1 MTQSKTK
8 AELNPLTYSSN
19 LPQDTL
25 NYCHDVLR
33 LLAVLIAD
41 NNNLNLGGDSQN
53 GLCTVLDW
61 VADGIQH
68 ANNLLDAEGKKTRE
82 VANG

>member
-1 MTQSKTK
+1 MTRSKTK
-8 AELNPLTYSSN
+8 AELNPLTHSSN

-41 NNNLNLGGDSQN
+41 SSTVGLGGASQN
-53 GLCTVLDW
+53 GLCATLDW

-68 ANNLLDAEGKKTRE
+68 ANNLLDAEGKKAQE
-82 VANG
+82 VNHG